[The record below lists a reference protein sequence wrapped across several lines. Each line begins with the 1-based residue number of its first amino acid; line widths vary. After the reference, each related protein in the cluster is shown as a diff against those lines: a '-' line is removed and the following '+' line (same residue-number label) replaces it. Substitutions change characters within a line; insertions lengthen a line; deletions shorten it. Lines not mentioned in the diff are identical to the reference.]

1 MDNEMNFEVVET
13 SEENVTVDND
23 LSAKLEE
30 AGTLSE
36 KACIAIGALALAGT
50 VALGNMAW
58 KGGKKAVNFVRGKL
72 DDRKAAK
79 EAKKDQK
86 AEETEEEKTKDSK
99 EETPEK

>member
-1 MDNEMNFEVVET
+1 MDEMNFEVVET
-13 SEENVTVDND
+13 SEENVTNGDD

-58 KGGKKAVNFVRGKL
+58 KGGKKAVNFVKGKL

-86 AEETEEEKTKDSK
+86 EETEEEKKTESQ
-99 EETPEK
+99 EETSEKK

>member
-1 MDNEMNFEVVET
+1 MDEMNFEVVET

-58 KGGKKAVNFVRGKL
+58 KGGKKAVNFVKGKL

-86 AEETEEEKTKDSK
+86 EETEEEKKTESQ
-99 EETPEK
+99 EETSEK